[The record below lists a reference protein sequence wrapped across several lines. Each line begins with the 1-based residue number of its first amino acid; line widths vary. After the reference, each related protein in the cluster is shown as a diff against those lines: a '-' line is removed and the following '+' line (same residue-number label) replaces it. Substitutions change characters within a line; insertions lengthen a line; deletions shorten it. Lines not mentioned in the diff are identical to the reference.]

1 MVCSNCGAEI
11 PEAAAFCPNCGAAAP
26 AADARVIL
34 TPQGPR
40 GRVGFS
46 EDVNSPELQA
56 ALAKSRRI
64 TRITAAVLVVLPLVG
79 FLIYGIVN
87 DKIASAVPTGLIVSL
102 VFLIVTLIVM
112 LRRKLDRPFDGEVTE
127 KRVKTG
133 RRSRGDLSYSRRDYF
148 LILRTDDGK
157 RKKKG
162 AAKTVFDSCRVG
174 DRMRYHPEFAQPFE
188 KYDKSGDAQVVCMM
202 CARAN
207 PIENDHCSFCR
218 NLLVR

>member
-133 RRSRGDLSYSRRDYF
+133 RRSRGDLS
-148 LILRTDDGK
+148 
-157 RKKKG
+157 
-162 AAKTVFDSCRVG
+162 
-174 DRMRYHPEFAQPFE
+174 
-188 KYDKSGDAQVVCMM
+188 
-202 CARAN
+202 
-207 PIENDHCSFCR
+207 
-218 NLLVR
+218 